1 MEEKQKLN
9 KRQVLLIVLG
19 IAILIVLVVG
29 VTYAYFQS
37 QLDDGANA
45 NVDVDTDIPDNLVF
59 DVNKD
64 IGITITQFNFGPD
77 AGNQSDSAIASA
89 SLTANSTN
97 NTATYTYYVYFKINN
112 NNYVYTTADQ
122 KPEIILTVT
131 DPTGQPVI
139 SIDGLTYNQELG
151 GFDITTA
158 NGIFAVASEY
168 TITSNSSVTPTT
180 QNWNFTATFINLDTD
195 QGDNAGKNMNAEIII
210 QREEIQT
217 LADYVISQY
226 TTDGVNGLYY
236 HDADLANGAE
246 DNSYRYSGANPNN
259 YVCFGSTASPCPS
272 DNLYRIIGV
281 FGNQVKLIKA
291 DYTTTTMTGSGGD
304 YYGAYSASTS
314 YYKGSMSTSNI
325 ASYYWNRSNGIGSTN
340 TWSESR
346 LNTTNLKSSYLSYI
360 GTTWSNK
367 IATTTWYVGGHST
380 EDATPATFQDAESTG
395 TTYSA
400 KIGLMYVSDYGFAAS
415 PSAWTTN
422 MSSYNSARDNNWM
435 YMGMDEW
442 TISRYSSSSLFA
454 FKVSDAG
461 YLDYSAVSNADY
473 AVRPVFYLTSS
484 ITYNRGSGTA
494 ADPVRIN

>member
-37 QLDDGANA
+37 QLDDGANS
-45 NVDVDTDIPDNLVF
+45 NVQVDTDIPDNLDF

-64 IGITITQFNFGPD
+64 IGITITQFNFGPN

-131 DPTGQPVI
+131 DPTGAPVT

-158 NGIFAVASEY
+158 NGTFAVASEY
-168 TITSNSSVTPTT
+168 TITSNSSVTPTV
-180 QNWNFTATFINLDTD
+180 QEWEFTATFINLDTD

-236 HDADLANGAE
+236 HDADLANGAQ
-246 DNSYRYSGANPNN
+246 DNSYRYAGADPNN
-259 YVCFGSTASPCPS
+259 YVCFGSIETPCPAE
-272 DNLYRIIGV
+272 NLYRIIGV
-281 FGNQVKLIKA
+281 LNDNGEYQVKLIKS
-291 DYTTTTMTGSGGD
+291 DYTTSAMLGTDGRD
-304 YYGAYSASTS
+304 YQGTVVEVGMPTD
-314 YYKGSMSTSNI
+314 YYKGDMTQSDIATYSWNYDTSVSSNGSNNWTTSEFNTI
-325 ASYYWNRSNGIGSTN
+325 NLNTNYWNYLGA
-340 TWSESR
+340 TWQI
-346 LNTTNLKSSYLSYI
+346 LI
-360 GTTWSNK
+360 APTTW
-367 IATTTWYVGGHST
+367 H
-380 EDATPATFQDAESTG
+380 
-395 TTYSA
+395 
-400 KIGLMYVSDYGFAAS
+400 L
-415 PSAWTTN
+415 
-422 MSSYNSARDNNWM
+422 
-435 YMGMDEW
+435 
-442 TISRYSSSSLFA
+442 
-454 FKVSDAG
+454 
-461 YLDYSAVSNADY
+461 
-473 AVRPVFYLTSS
+473 
-484 ITYNRGSGTA
+484 
-494 ADPVRIN
+494 